1 MRIRKK
7 MDEMGRLV
15 IPLALRE
22 ALRLQPNADVIM
34 ELEGNRI
41 VLQNG
46 ARRCRLCGSCEE
58 LIPFEDGYI
67 CCSCIRKIR
76 RL

>member
-46 ARRCRLCGSCEE
+46 AKHCRLCGSCEE

-67 CCSCIRKIR
+67 CRSCIRKIR